1 MADGQ
6 KGKGED
12 DAAGFEALEQDY
24 QGVRHRVP
32 PPRLPT
38 LSPPGGP
45 RAPPGGK
52 PEACPLPEGGWAHAE
67 RGATQHA
74 GRRAPGGRPRR

>member
-1 MADGQ
+1 MADAQ

-32 PPRLPT
+32 PPSCYGSLIVS
-38 LSPPGGP
+38 LIS
-45 RAPPGGK
+45 
-52 PEACPLPEGGWAHAE
+52 
-67 RGATQHA
+67 
-74 GRRAPGGRPRR
+74 

>member
-1 MADGQ
+1 MADAQ

-24 QGVRHRVP
+24 QGVRRRVP

-38 LSPPGGP
+38 LPPPGGP
-45 RAPPGGK
+45 RPPPWGGSPRHARSRK
-52 PEACPLPEGGWAHAE
+52 GWAHAE